1 MEKISQDFSIEDAKR
16 LANSPAG
23 RHLLQLLQQQDS
35 GQLQR
40 AMELASGGNYKE
52 AGNALQSLLASQDAQ
67 KLIQQLGGKHG

>member
-1 MEKISQDFSIEDAKR
+1 MEKKSKDFSIEDAKR

-23 RHLLQLLQQQDS
+23 QQLLQLLQQQDS

-40 AMELASGGNYKE
+40 AMELASGGNSKE